1 MKRDELNDLAAFVAV
16 ADEQSFTRAAGRLG
30 MSPSALSHAIR
41 GLESRLGLRLLTR
54 TTRSVAPTEAGER
67 LLKTL
72 RPSFAAIATELG
84 ALGELRA
91 TPAGSV
97 RITTVHQAAVSILSP
112 ALPAFLA
119 QYPDIR
125 VEINVDERFTDI
137 VEQRFD
143 AGIRFGESVEK
154 DMVAVRIGPDL
165 RGAVVASPAYL
176 AAHGTP
182 KTPQALTAHRCIN
195 YRLASSQAL
204 YQWEFAHK
212 GRPLRVKVDGPL
224 VFNDNGLVVQAAV
237 DGLGIACALEEQVEQ
252 HLASGRLVRLL
263 QAWCPLFP
271 GFYLYYPG
279 HRQTPP
285 ALAALVEA
293 LRYRAA

>member
-16 ADEQSFTRAAGRLG
+16 ADAGSFTRAAGQLG

-41 GLESRLGLRLLTR
+41 GLESRLGLRLLAR

-72 RPSFAAIATELG
+72 RPSFEAIATELG
-84 ALGELRA
+84 ALGQLRD
-91 TPAGSV
+91 TPTGSV
-97 RITTVHQAAVSILSP
+97 RVTSVRQAAVSILGP
-112 ALPAFLA
+112 ALPEFLRR
-119 QYPDIR
+119 YPDIR
-125 VEINVDERFTDI
+125 VEINVDERFIDI

-195 YRLASSQAL
+195 YRLATSQSL
-204 YQWEFAHK
+204 YHWEFAHK

-224 VFNDNGLVVQAAV
+224 VCNDNELMVQAAV
-237 DGLGIACALEEQVEQ
+237 DGLGIACAVEDLAAE

-263 QAWCPLFP
+263 QAYCPSFP

-285 ALAALVEA
+285 ALAALVDA
-293 LRYRAA
+293 LRYRPA

>member
-16 ADEQSFTRAAGRLG
+16 ADAGSFTRAAAQLG

-41 GLESRLGLRLLTR
+41 GLESRLGLRLLAR

-72 RPSFAAIATELG
+72 RPCFDAITAELG
-84 ALGELRA
+84 ALGQMRD

-97 RITTVHQAAVSILSP
+97 RVTSVRQAAMSILAP
-112 ALPAFLA
+112 ALPAFLR

-125 VEINVDERFTDI
+125 VEINVDERFTNI

-165 RGAVVASPAYL
+165 RGTIVASPAYL

-182 KTPQALTAHRCIN
+182 KTPQALTTHRCIN
-195 YRLASSQAL
+195 YRLGSSQAL

-212 GRPLRVKVDGPL
+212 GRPLRVKVDGAL
-224 VFNDNGLVVQAAV
+224 ICNDNELMVQAAV
-237 DGLGIACALEEQVEQ
+237 DGLGIACAVEDLVSE

-263 QAWCPLFP
+263 QAWCPTFP

-293 LRYRAA
+293 LRYRPA